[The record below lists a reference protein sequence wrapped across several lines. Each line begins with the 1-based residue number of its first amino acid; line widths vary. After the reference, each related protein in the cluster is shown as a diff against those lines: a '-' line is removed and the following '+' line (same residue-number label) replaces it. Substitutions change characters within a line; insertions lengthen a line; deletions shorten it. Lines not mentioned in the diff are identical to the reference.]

1 MGGGSC
7 ACTASARRKIISVA
21 VKIYLNE
28 IELSA
33 GSDGQGDYPLQ
44 VREDECEQRL
54 ARTMREPIVSG
65 SSDPKDGRRKRKDG
79 KQDNPHREANN
90 GTRTKPKKRKQ
101 AQKPNEG
108 E

>member
-1 MGGGSC
+1 
-7 ACTASARRKIISVA
+7 
-21 VKIYLNE
+21 
-28 IELSA
+28 
-33 GSDGQGDYPLQ
+33 
-44 VREDECEQRL
+44 
-54 ARTMREPIVSG
+54 MREPIVSG